1 MSVAVHTRTE
11 ATGIQF
17 KLSTWVTL
25 AAGALLVIG
34 FAILPYMDGV
44 VGREIPV
51 TDILR
56 LMPFI
61 IGLGGAALA
70 ARGLFA
76 PQFAQIDSTIIFVL
90 GIATALL
97 YHVRSLT
104 IEGQAISEALGRTGL
119 GFWATLLG
127 AVGFIV
133 QYYLPKPEADDLARR
148 NAVGVTWKRF
158 FSGANVIALVALVL
172 IAGTII
178 NQTFGLVA
186 VQYTINPHTLSDKPL
201 EELSSTELVTILNDQ
216 VPNKLRVFIRDTMS
230 QVATEN
236 FTKLPINQVL
246 NGKVYPAESA
256 TLTINDLTPE
266 VWQQIL
272 VDNLSQSQL
281 LDIVNAEV
289 VKPQI
294 VASWMLWDSLTQR
307 PAIEE
312 EVAAKYEG
320 ADIVFRSWVNSHFI
334 TSSVSSSPTTAGL
347 KTALLGSLWIIGIT
361 VLVAFP
367 IGIGA
372 AIYLEEYADKSLVN
386 RLIEINIRNLAGV
399 PSIIYGIL
407 GLAVFVR
414 ILGDFTSGKVFGVAD
429 TNGRTVLSAALTMA
443 LLILP
448 VIIINAQEA
457 IRAVPSSIREASM
470 GIGATKWQTIWRQI
484 LPASLPGIMT
494 GIILSMSRAVGETA
508 PLIVVGASTFIGID
522 PSGPFSKF
530 TVVPIQIYQWTS
542 RPELEFKNVAAAAI
556 IVLLVLLVLFNGTAI
571 IIRQRYSRRLY

>member
-1 MSVAVHTRTE
+1 MTSLVNTQSEV
-11 ATGIQF
+11 TGIQF
-17 KLSTWVTL
+17 KLSTWLTL
-25 AAGALLVIG
+25 AAAALLVIG
-34 FAILPYMDGV
+34 FALLPYMDGL
-44 VGREIPV
+44 VGREIPP

-61 IGLGGAALA
+61 FAFGGIALSVRSLFSPSF
-70 ARGLFA
+70 AR
-76 PQFAQIDSTIIFVL
+76 IDSTIIFVL
-90 GIATALL
+90 GGVIVGL
-97 YHVRSLT
+97 YHIRSLM
-104 IEGQAISEALGRTGL
+104 IEGQALNEILGRTGI
-119 GFWATLLG
+119 GFWVTLLG
-127 AVGFIV
+127 GIGFIV
-133 QYYLPKPEADDLARR
+133 QRYLPRPEADLLAER
-148 NAVGVTWKRF
+148 NAVGKTWQRF

-172 IAGTII
+172 IALTII

-186 VQYTINPHTLSDKPL
+186 VKYTIDPDTLSDKPL
-201 EELSSTELVTILNDQ
+201 EDLTSAELVTILQEQ

-230 QVATEN
+230 QVPNED

-246 NGKVYPAESA
+246 NGKVYPTESA
-256 TLTINDLTPE
+256 GMTINDLTPE
-266 VWQQIL
+266 VWQQLL
-272 VDNLSQSQL
+272 VDNLSQSQI

-294 VASWMLWDSLTQR
+294 VASWMLWDSLTNR
-307 PAIEE
+307 PTIEQ
-312 EVAAKYEG
+312 EVASKYEG
-320 ADIVFRSWVNSHFI
+320 AELVFRSWINSHFI
-334 TSSVSSSPTTAGL
+334 TNSISSSATTAGL

-372 AIYLEEYADKSLVN
+372 AIYLEEYADKSFVN
-386 RLIEINIRNLAGV
+386 RIIEINIRNLAGV

-414 ILGDFTSGKVFGVAD
+414 ILGDLTSGKVFGVAD

-457 IRAVPSSIREASM
+457 IRAVPSSIREASL

-522 PSGPFSKF
+522 PNGPFSKF
-530 TVVPIQIYQWTS
+530 TVIPIQIYQWTA

>member
-1 MSVAVHTRTE
+1 MSLLVNTRSE
-11 ATGIQF
+11 AAGIQF
-17 KLSTWVTL
+17 KLSTWATIGAATL
-25 AAGALLVIG
+25 LLIG
-34 FAILPYMDGV
+34 FAFLPYMDGI

-61 IGLGGAALA
+61 IALGGIALA
-70 ARGLFA
+70 IRSLFSPSFAR
-76 PQFAQIDSTIIFVL
+76 IDSTIIFLL
-90 GIATALL
+90 GILIVAL

-119 GFWATLLG
+119 GFWITLLG
-127 AVGFIV
+127 GIGFIV
-133 QYYLPKPEADDLARR
+133 QRYLPQPEADQLAER
-148 NAVGVTWKRF
+148 NAVGKTWQRF

-186 VQYTINPHTLSDKPL
+186 MKYTINPHTLSDKPL
-201 EELSSTELVTILNDQ
+201 AELTSTELVTILNEQ

-230 QVATEN
+230 RVSNED
-236 FTKLPINQVL
+236 FTKLPISQAL
-246 NGKVYPAESA
+246 DGKVYPTESA
-256 TLTINDLTPE
+256 NLMINDLTPE

-272 VDNLSQSQL
+272 VDNLSQGHL

-289 VKPQI
+289 VKPQ
-294 VASWMLWDSLTQR
+294 VVSSWLLWDSLTNR
-307 PAIEE
+307 PAIEA
-312 EVAAKYEG
+312 EVARDFAG
-320 ADIVFRSWVNSHFI
+320 TDLVFRSWISSNFV
-334 TSSVSSSPTTAGL
+334 TSSISSSATTAGL

-361 VLVAFP
+361 VLFAFP

-372 AIYLEEYADKSLVN
+372 AIYLEEYADKSFVN

-414 ILGDFTSGKVFGVAD
+414 ILGELTSGKVFGMED

-457 IRAVPSSIREASM
+457 IRAVPSTIREASM

-522 PSGPFSKF
+522 PNGPFSKF
-530 TVVPIQIYQWTS
+530 TVIPIQIYQWTA
-542 RPELEFKNVAAAAI
+542 RAELEFKNVAAAAI